1 MIVLPMPLPC
11 SVIALLLGMVTPVV
25 HVFVPAGKVTM
36 SPSAASLIFLCQSPL
51 VPSVGR
57 VEATDSCPTR
67 QKKMRAGAF
76 MGISRRNGD
85 LPQQQQVASARLAF
99 LRACTNQAL
108 FNSAICS
115 GASEM
120 T

>member
-25 HVFVPAGKVTM
+25 HVFVPAGRVTIA
-36 SPSAASLIFLCQSPL
+36 PSAASLIFRCTSPL

-57 VEATDSCPTR
+57 VEATDSCAAR
-67 QKKMRAGAF
+67 KKRMRAGAF

-85 LPQQQQVASARLAF
+85 LPQQQQQVVVA
-99 LRACTNQAL
+99 LRSGLSESHSRGETKLITNL
-108 FNSAICS
+108 
-115 GASEM
+115 
-120 T
+120 